1 MTDIEKRKEWLYT
14 FLTELEQDIKI
25 LQDNIVKIKEG
36 VKDINSEEELRIF
49 DDEVDIEEGLKHI
62 ELY

>member
-1 MTDIEKRKEWLYT
+1 MTDIEKRKEWLYA